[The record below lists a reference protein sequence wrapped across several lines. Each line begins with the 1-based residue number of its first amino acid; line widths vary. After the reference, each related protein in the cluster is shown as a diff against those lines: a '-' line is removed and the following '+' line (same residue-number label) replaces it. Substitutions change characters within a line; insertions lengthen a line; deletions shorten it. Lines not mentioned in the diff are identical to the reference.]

1 MAVRHPFPGARIGY
15 TFREHRA
22 DGRLGG
28 DDYVVGPNLPFVSPC
43 AGTAVRVSRS
53 EVEIRYDGSTV
64 FGLRELKSLTG
75 KFPRRVKA
83 NEEIGRTGRRVLRN
97 FRLVTLWPHL
107 DAEVYGVR
115 EPFGPHV
122 TPLSSPAGTPGKPIL
137 KEGDMIVITD
147 GKRAAL
153 TDFRNFQTL
162 SAAEIP
168 VAATIHGS
176 ITVSAAGYDVEAGRA
191 GRAAVQERQ
200 AAANVV
206 IASLPESAPVELSPA
221 QIAAIGAGVKVDTTS
236 LVDAIRQ
243 VPTTAANKIIAWL
256 SRP

>member
-1 MAVRHPFPGARIGY
+1 MPTLLRPSPGRITNPYSASHRGIDFGHGNGTTVVAAHEGVVQVDWSPGY
-15 TFREHRA
+15 
-22 DGRLGG
+22 G
-28 DDYVVGPNLPFVSPC
+28 
-43 AGTAVRVSRS
+43 VRVS
-53 EVEIRYDGSTV
+53 VVGDGYVTRYAHLSSATTAGFVRQGEKVGVQGSTGYFAEFV
-64 FGLRELKSLTG
+64 HLHFEFLQRVGSGLAKVNPTGMLTT
-75 KFPRRVKA
+75 K
-83 NEEIGRTGRRVLRN
+83 
-97 FRLVTLWPHL
+97 
-107 DAEVYGVR
+107 
-115 EPFGPHV
+115 
-122 TPLSSPAGTPGKPIL
+122 PAGTPGKPIV

-176 ITVSAAGYDVEAGRA
+176 ITVSAAGYDVEAARA

-206 IASLPESAPVELSPA
+206 VTSLPESVPVELSPA